1 MLPPPRPLPPYQLQD
16 DSPAFPTALVAP
28 FDESVKAEL
37 SVTKNDPH
45 HQFPTCDD
53 RLRDGYPQ
61 NRTLV
66 YRGWL
71 FDNKDSS
78 VLTFATDKRMSKYKG
93 ILHNDKC
100 EAVFISVG

>member
-1 MLPPPRPLPPYQLQD
+1 MIPIY
-16 DSPAFPTALVAP
+16 
-28 FDESVKAEL
+28 
-37 SVTKNDPH
+37 
-45 HQFPTCDD
+45 QFPTCDD

-78 VLTFATDKRMSKYKG
+78 VLTFATDKRMSKYKEL
-93 ILHNDKC
+93 LHNDKC
-100 EAVFISVG
+100 EAVFYFSRIKSNLTSCSSKGN